1 MPLDA
6 FDAIFMRKDPP
17 ADANYLY
24 ATMMLSLADSRRT
37 FVMNSPEGLREANEK
52 LYALNF
58 PAVIP
63 PTLVTYESAGSRLFM
78 EEQGGEMVVKPLD
91 GHGGEGVFVLTRGD
105 RNLNAILET
114 ATRFETR
121 PIMAQRYIPEVRKGD
136 KRLIVLDGEPL
147 GCTLRVPMAAEHRGN
162 IHVGGT
168 CVKAE
173 VTARDREIC
182 RVLKPRLQ
190 RDGLYFVGLDVI
202 GDFVTEVNVTSPTG
216 VQEID
221 RLDGVNLEAQVIDF
235 VESRV
240 AALPLR
246 PCALKSQAAACRR
259 PLPISATGWRRHAKE
274 GFSMDS
280 SKIDELYDQAL
291 ISDVIYRYS
300 TGVDSKDWELF
311 RTCFTDPLQRG
322 LHLDRR
328 ARAAHLPARYLGQGG
343 AEDPEPVP
351 GDAALSIPT

>member
-1 MPLDA
+1 MSGPKHKFAFIMDPMHTVLVDKDTTFVMMLEAQTRGHQNYVVDLKDMYCRGPHPLCRAFRCDVRRAVDHYTFIEGGTEMPLES

-17 ADANYLY
+17 ADSNYIY

-37 FVMNSPEGLREANEK
+37 FVMNSPAGLREANEK

-58 PAVIP
+58 PSVIP
-63 PTLVTYESAGSRLFM
+63 PTLVTYESARLKTFM
-78 EEQGGEMVVKPLD
+78 EEQGGEMVIKPLD

-173 VTARDREIC
+173 VTPRDREIC

-202 GDFVTEVNVTSPTG
+202 GDFVTEINVTSPTG

-240 AALPLR
+240 AALPL
-246 PCALKSQAAACRR
+246 
-259 PLPISATGWRRHAKE
+259 
-274 GFSMDS
+274 
-280 SKIDELYDQAL
+280 
-291 ISDVIYRYS
+291 
-300 TGVDSKDWELF
+300 
-311 RTCFTDPLQRG
+311 
-322 LHLDRR
+322 
-328 ARAAHLPARYLGQGG
+328 AHQN
-343 AEDPEPVP
+343 
-351 GDAALSIPT
+351 

>member
-1 MPLDA
+1 MAGSNYKFAFIMDPLHTVLVDKDTTFVMMLEAQARGHQIHFIGLKDMYCVGSRSLCRAFRCEVRRDVKHYQMLDGGLEMPLDA

-17 ADANYLY
+17 ADANYIY
-24 ATMMLSLADSRRT
+24 ATMMLTMADARRT
-37 FVMNSPEGLREANEK
+37 FVMNSPAGLREANEK
-52 LYALNF
+52 LYQLNF
-58 PAVIP
+58 PAVIA
-63 PTLVTYESAGSRLFM
+63 PTLVSYENVRLKSFM

-114 ATRFETR
+114 ATHFETR

-190 RDGLYFVGLDVI
+190 RDGLYFVGLDII
-202 GDFVTEVNVTSPTG
+202 GEYLTEVNVTSPTG

-221 RLDGVNLEAQVIDF
+221 RLDGVNLEARVIDF
-235 VESRV
+235 VESKV
-240 AALPLR
+240 AALPL
-246 PCALKSQAAACRR
+246 AQQ
-259 PLPISATGWRRHAKE
+259 H
-274 GFSMDS
+274 
-280 SKIDELYDQAL
+280 
-291 ISDVIYRYS
+291 
-300 TGVDSKDWELF
+300 
-311 RTCFTDPLQRG
+311 
-322 LHLDRR
+322 
-328 ARAAHLPARYLGQGG
+328 
-343 AEDPEPVP
+343 
-351 GDAALSIPT
+351 